1 MLENLRKKQKAIIY
15 IIAAIFILGMTAV
28 GITEVFLPKPYL
40 GKVNGTKI
48 TFEMFQN
55 KLQEYYARYAEQ
67 LQGREIDDNMRKNIE
82 EQAWNEIVNEIL
94 WDQQIRKH
102 RIRVSSDE
110 IITEIQNNPPQDLMQ
125 NEAFQTEG
133 LFDRSKYISI
143 LKNNPEFYVAMEEYV
158 KAYLPRKKL
167 QEKIIADAGITL
179 DSLSVE
185 YAKENDMMNG
195 RTIWFDLSKAPAPVV
210 TDEDIQA
217 YYDANKD
224 AEYKKGPGS
233 RLQYLAF
240 EIKPSAKDSLKVKS
254 LIEEVY
260 NRAIAG
266 EDFAKLAAEYSDDPG
281 SKNNG
286 GSLGEFG
293 AGMMVPEFENVAFAL
308 KEGEISKP
316 FTSPFGWHFI
326 KLNKIVNSNPDDYKV
341 DAAHILIKVEVSAE
355 TRDEYHA
362 KAEAARKAIR
372 RKGIEKVADEYGLT
386 VEDTQMVEHSTEF
399 IPGIG
404 NIPSL
409 NKLRVKGRVKR
420 VSDVETDQQGRL
432 IVAQLAAREKSYYED
447 FDKVR
452 MRIKFQLEKEK
463 KVEALKPIAEEFYAK
478 HDKDQLFI
486 AAEKEGWKV
495 IDIKRHRTGSNVP
508 GVGKSEA
515 FTEAALAL
523 KATETSGVIHT
534 KEGSFIIYSDERI
547 VPNMEEFA
555 ANTDQQANIR
565 KRLEDAAWNRWYDSM
580 RNGSKIIDNRSQY
593 GYK

>member
-15 IIAAIFILGMTAV
+15 IIAAVFILGMTAV

-48 TFEMFQN
+48 TFEMYQN

-67 LQGREIDDNMRKNIE
+67 LQGQEIDDNMRK
-82 EQAWNEIVNEIL
+82 VNEIL
-94 WDQQIRKH
+94 WDQQIKKH

-133 LFDRSKYISI
+133 LFDRSKYINI
-143 LKNNPEFYVAMEEYV
+143 LKNNPEFYVAMEDYV

-195 RTIWFDLSKAPAPVV
+195 RAIWFDISKAPAPVV

-233 RLQYLAF
+233 RLEYIAF
-240 EIKPSAKDSLKVKS
+240 EIKPSASDSLKVKT
-254 LIEEVY
+254 LIDEVY

-266 EDFAKLAAEYSDDPG
+266 EDFAKLAAEYSEDPG

-293 AGMMVPEFENVAFAL
+293 AGMMVPEFEKVAFAL

-316 FTSPFGWHFI
+316 FPSPFGWHFI
-326 KLNKIVNSNPDDYKV
+326 KLNKVVNSNPEDYKV
-341 DAAHILIKVEVSAE
+341 DAAHILIKVETSAE
-355 TRDEYHA
+355 TKDEYQA
-362 KAEAARKAIR
+362 KAEAARKTIR
-372 RKGIEKVADEYGLT
+372 KKGIEKAADELGLK
-386 VEDTQMVEHSTEF
+386 VEDTGMVEHSTEF

-404 NIPSL
+404 NIPTL
-409 NKLRVKGRVKR
+409 HEFMVKGKVKR
-420 VSDVETDQQGRL
+420 VSEVETDQQGRL
-432 IVAQLAAREKSYYED
+432 LVAQLTAKEKTYYDD
-447 FDKVR
+447 FEKIK

-463 KVEALKPIAEEFYAK
+463 KVEALKPVAEEFYAK
-478 HDKDQLFI
+478 HNEDQLFI

-495 IDIKRHRTGSNVP
+495 IDIKRHRIGSNIP
-508 GVGKSEA
+508 GVGKSET

-523 KATETSGVIHT
+523 KSAETSELIHT
-534 KEGSFIIYSDERI
+534 KEGTFIIYSDERI

-555 ANTDQQANIR
+555 ANTDQQGTIR

-580 RNGSKIIDNRSQY
+580 RKNSKIVDNRSQY